1 MEDLKMTSLWLAY
14 DWTCQHTQ
22 GKVHIRLSTCRV
34 ASHSCLIS
42 SNPFTS
48 KACPTPPSRSRS
60 NAQDPRKHQLWQLLK
75 VASTWTWPTSWWYK
89 IRGNSYKSALIS
101 ALLFP
106 KLRFTTPGELSSQ
119 ANCPRG
125 RLQVILCL
133 LTLSWFK
140 WRRFSERVALPN
152 HWIDVDVDQIEDQI
166 VRIWNLQA
174 VGRRLWK
181 KIAQKHCHT
190 SKNILLV

>member
-1 MEDLKMTSLWLAY
+1 MEDLKMTWLWLAY

-75 VASTWTWPTSWWYK
+75 VASTWTWPTFWWYK
-89 IRGNSYKSALIS
+89 IRGNSYKTRLS
-101 ALLFP
+101 LLWYRLCCFQNSSSLHQGNYL
-106 KLRFTTPGELSSQ
+106 LR
-119 ANCPRG
+119 
-125 RLQVILCL
+125 
-133 LTLSWFK
+133 
-140 WRRFSERVALPN
+140 
-152 HWIDVDVDQIEDQI
+152 QI
-166 VRIWNLQA
+166 VRGEDFKSSCVCSRFLDSNGEGSVKGWPCQIIGLMWM
-174 VGRRLWK
+174 WIK
-181 KIAQKHCHT
+181 
-190 SKNILLV
+190 